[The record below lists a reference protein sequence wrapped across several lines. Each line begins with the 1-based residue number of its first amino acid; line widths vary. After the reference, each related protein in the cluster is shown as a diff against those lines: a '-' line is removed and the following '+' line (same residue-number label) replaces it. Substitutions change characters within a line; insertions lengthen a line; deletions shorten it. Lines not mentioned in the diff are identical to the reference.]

1 MTATSFLAELILN
14 STTTNCWFGYYHVSS
29 NKNVDISAAI
39 WSDYTTVFQGQVDP
53 IPVARAERIRFVAKN
68 PADNYAECAGTY
80 TKDSSRTVNKIPI
93 YVNADNTR
101 VIFSNIDGK
110 WSITAAFYLPSMI
123 TDTISPKK

>member
-1 MTATSFLAELILN
+1 LPELLLK
-14 STTTNCWFGYYHVSS
+14 STISDIPVGLYFVSTNT
-29 NKNVDISAAI
+29 NVDVTAAI
-39 WSDYTTVFQGQVDP
+39 WSDFRTSFAGSANPLTVV
-53 IPVARAERIRFVAKN
+53 PVNIIKLVPKN
-68 PADNYAECAGTY
+68 PAENPAECAGTY

>member
-14 STTTNCWFGYYHVSS
+14 STTTNSWFGYYHVSS

-80 TKDSSRTVNKIPI
+80 TKDSRNVNKSPV
-93 YVNADNTR
+93 YVNAENTR
-101 VIFSNIDGK
+101 VIFLNSDGT
-110 WSITAAFYLPSMI
+110 WSITSIDNLP
-123 TDTISPKK
+123 